1 MKVKALKF
9 TKSRISLV
17 ITQDKVNSTLVTK
30 NIKRARQLNGKAIDP
45 TVQQW
50 SVQQNLQT
58 EKHQG
63 QKRTHLSET

>member
-17 ITQDKVNSTLVTK
+17 ITQDKVNSMLVTK

-50 SVQQNLQT
+50 SVQ
-58 EKHQG
+58 
-63 QKRTHLSET
+63 